1 MKSNGHAIKAI
12 RERSGLSV
20 TQLAEMIGRTRPFIS
35 NIEAN
40 RRDGSP
46 EVIKAIAEALKVPIT
61 AIIYGAPERG
71 AA

>member
-1 MKSNGHAIKAI
+1 MRSNGHAIKAI
-12 RERSGLSV
+12 RERSGLTV
-20 TQLAEMIGRTRPFIS
+20 TELAEKTGSSRPFIA

-46 EVIKAIAEALKVPIT
+46 RVIKAIAAALKVPLT
-61 AIIYGAPERG
+61 AILYDVPDED